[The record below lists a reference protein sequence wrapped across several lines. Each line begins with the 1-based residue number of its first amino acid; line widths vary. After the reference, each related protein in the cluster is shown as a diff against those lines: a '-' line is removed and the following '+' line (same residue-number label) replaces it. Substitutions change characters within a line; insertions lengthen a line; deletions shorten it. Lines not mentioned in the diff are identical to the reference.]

1 MPPRSL
7 PRRALLGIGRRH
19 RLCQG
24 DGEIHGKGGP
34 LPQMALH
41 GDGAAHGVDE
51 TLDDGEPQA
60 GALDVA
66 AELGMLLGGGGIEMI
81 QEALAHAHAGVPDG
95 EAEMALPRP
104 RRELLHDEG
113 DLPASGGVF
122 DGVGQQI
129 DEHLVEPVFVPPTKS
144 SWDISP
150 MEIWSSGAFPPPWGG

>member
-19 RLCQG
+19 RLRQG

-66 AELGMLLGGGGIEMI
+66 AELGMLLGEGGIEMI

-95 EAEMALPRP
+95 EKVYSRSSPALPAKFRWMDTSMP
-104 RRELLHDEG
+104 EG
-113 DLPASGGVF
+113 APSML
-122 DGVGQQI
+122 
-129 DEHLVEPVFVPPTKS
+129 
-144 SWDISP
+144 
-150 MEIWSSGAFPPPWGG
+150 